1 MSGMGELHLEILVDR
16 MKREFGVEGSVGMPR
31 VAYREAISIQAR
43 GVGRFV
49 RQTGGHGQYGHVV
62 VDIEP
67 GEPGSGVKIEDKI
80 TGGAIPREF
89 IPSAQK
95 GIAEALAS
103 GPLSGF
109 PVIDVKVT
117 MVDGSFHDVDSSQV
131 AFQIAGSMAT
141 KDAVNRARPKLLEPV
156 MSLEVV
162 TSGEFL
168 GDVLGDLGRRR
179 ANIRNIEGENDT
191 QVVRASLPL
200 GESFGYANA
209 LRSLTQGRA
218 SYAMEFDNYQEAPKS
233 LVASTTT

>member
-1 MSGMGELHLEILVDR
+1 MESN
-16 MKREFGVEGSVGMPR
+16 VGMPR
-31 VAYREAISIQAR
+31 VAYREAISVPAK

-62 VDIEP
+62 IEIEP
-67 GEPGSGVKIEDKI
+67 GEPGSGVEIVDKI

-89 IPSAQK
+89 IPAAQK
-95 GIAEALAS
+95 GISEALQS

-117 MVDGSFHDVDSSQV
+117 MVDGSFHDVDSSQIS
-131 AFQIAGSMAT
+131 FQIAGSMAA
-141 KDAVNRARPKLLEPV
+141 KDAVNRGQPKLLEPV

-162 TSGEFL
+162 TSGEYL
-168 GDVLGDLGRRR
+168 GEVLGDLGRRR
-179 ANIRNIEGENDT
+179 ANIRNIEGESDT
-191 QVVRASLPL
+191 QVVRAGLPL

-218 SYAMEFDNYQEAPKS
+218 SYTMEFDSYQEAPQS
-233 LVASTTT
+233 LVST